1 MDALIVMVCTII
13 TSFLL
18 YGVMFNTNFIIQYL
32 TGLLIGFILCKA
44 IFKNNLKAKDEELR
58 ILLNDSA
65 KQTFI
70 ILVLYLYIFNNNE
83 EMKLNIMKKISQI
96 FEIDFEKLDTPEK
109 MDSYLEKI
117 KNNEIFFKLIEK
129 NGKLNYQIKE
139 DINK

>member
-1 MDALIVMVCTII
+1 MDTLIVMICTII

-18 YGVMFNTNFIIQYL
+18 YGVMFNTNFILQYL

-44 IFKNNLKAKDEELR
+44 IFKNNLKEKDEELR

-70 ILVLYLYIFNNNE
+70 ILILYLYIFNNNE
-83 EMKLNIMKKISQI
+83 EMKLNIMKKLSQI
-96 FEIDFEKLDTPEK
+96 FEIDFEKLDSPEK
-109 MDSYLEKI
+109 MNSYLEKI
-117 KNNEIFFKLIEK
+117 GNNEIFFKLIEK
-129 NGKLNYQIKE
+129 NGKLIYQIKE